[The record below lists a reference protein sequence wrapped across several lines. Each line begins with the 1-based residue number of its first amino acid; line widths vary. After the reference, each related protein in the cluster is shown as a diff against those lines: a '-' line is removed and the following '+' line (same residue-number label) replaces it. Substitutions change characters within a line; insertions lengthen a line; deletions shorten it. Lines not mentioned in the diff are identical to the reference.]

1 MYVQTKWKVNK
12 SAPQMRY
19 GQGVLRQAG
28 ECWDFVLSS
37 ACIDVNVAR
46 SSVKFEEFRND
57 RNQPRMI
64 YDDRGTF
71 I

>member
-1 MYVQTKWKVNK
+1 
-12 SAPQMRY
+12 MRY

-46 SSVKFEEFRND
+46 SSVKFEEFRDD